1 MMYCKD
7 IEIGLLTCLEAG
19 FTIHLKSE
27 NTSLPLRPSTT
38 HALAWLVQAKSLSHA
53 ARDLR
58 INFPPSRAEMFP
70 TGLDWCSAG
79 PRCLHGDLFASETN
93 IVVRN
98 LS

>member
-38 HALAWLVQAKSLSHA
+38 HAHSCLVQAKSLSHA

-79 PRCLHGDLFASETN
+79 PQCLHGDLFASETN
-93 IVVRN
+93 IQN